1 MCGVGCGPLFWLWA
15 HGSPNLAMD
24 DAEVVERIERVIC
37 PLLES
42 EEVELVDLN
51 LGGNQRRRTL
61 RVFVDRPGRITLDEC
76 ARLNRMIGNILDL
89 EDPIEGSYILEVS
102 SPGLDRPLKREKDYL
117 RSLGKK
123 VKIIL
128 STGVL
133 HTGFLKACDQRSIS
147 LDVGGEILTLER
159 GSIAKAKLEV
169 EF

>member
-1 MCGVGCGPLFWLWA
+1 
-15 HGSPNLAMD
+15 MD
-24 DAEVVERIERVIC
+24 DAEVVERIERVIR

-76 ARLNRMIGNILDL
+76 ARLNRMIGNVMDL

-102 SPGLDRPLKREKDYL
+102 SPGLDRLLKKEKDYL
-117 RSLGKK
+117 RSLGRK

-128 STGVL
+128 STGAL

-147 LDVGGEILTLER
+147 LDVEGEILILER